1 MSNKKSSCFQS
12 AFLFWFLVSVCAS
25 ALLSWCARKAYGSIN
40 PKQILFLETLVFLSL
55 ILHLKQESD
64 GRTGNGNLPPAGIS
78 TGSTAKPFS
87 IADALGFTNT
97 NPSYDIRYDHI
108 RLFAVF
114 CVILLH
120 CLGIAMPELS
130 MKMTDETRA
139 LLQKIPPLLLKPAA
153 VLQTCL
159 YLGNTCFLMLTG
171 ALLFGR
177 GTKGSIASFYERR
190 FSKVVLT
197 SVIYFFFY
205 MWQNGRLNPVCA
217 DTLREA
223 FHRILSGSIQED
235 CPFLWLVYMTI
246 SIYVAVPFLQYMF
259 EAMPYRAL
267 TSLAAVVLACMFLK
281 TYTLMTTD
289 LLPFFAQWIGIA
301 MIGYWVSRPETRKY
315 DRWIWILAI
324 LSFLKAALSVNPYAY
339 WQTYVNYYVHMA
351 PLSIFMACGIFAM
364 ALHDK
369 NCASAHSHTG
379 SKIPSLNPLITMLG
393 KHSFTILLLHWWVLY
408 HIAIYTLNLDITWK
422 HPLIFAGVVIF
433 VITASLICGYLID
446 QTVVYAVRTIFEA
459 AIKQI
464 RRMAK

>member
-1 MSNKKSSCFQS
+1 MNDKKHSCLYAS
-12 AFLFWFLVSVCAS
+12 FLFWLLISICAS
-25 ALLSWCARKAYGSIN
+25 ALLIWCARKAYGSIN
-40 PKQILFLETLVFLSL
+40 PKQILFLETLVVLSL
-55 ILHLKQESD
+55 ALHLKHETDRQTMS
-64 GRTGNGNLPPAGIS
+64 GKLPSAGKQ
-78 TGSTAKPFS
+78 TGSTARPFS
-87 IADALGFTNT
+87 LADTLGFTNS
-97 NPSYDIRYDHI
+97 NPSYDIRYDYI

-130 MKMTDETRA
+130 MEITDETLA
-139 LLQKIPPLLLKPAA
+139 LLQEIPPLLLKPAA
-153 VLQTCL
+153 VLHTCL

-177 GTKGSIASFYERR
+177 GTKGGIASFYERR

-235 CPFLWLVYMTI
+235 CPFLWLVYMTL

-267 TSLAAVVLACMFLK
+267 TSLSAVVLVCMFLK

-315 DRWIWILAI
+315 DRWIWILAA
-324 LSFLKAALSVNPYAY
+324 LSFLKVVLSVNPY
-339 WQTYVNYYVHMA
+339 
-351 PLSIFMACGIFAM
+351 
-364 ALHDK
+364 
-369 NCASAHSHTG
+369 
-379 SKIPSLNPLITMLG
+379 
-393 KHSFTILLLHWWVLY
+393 
-408 HIAIYTLNLDITWK
+408 
-422 HPLIFAGVVIF
+422 
-433 VITASLICGYLID
+433 
-446 QTVVYAVRTIFEA
+446 VY
-459 AIKQI
+459 
-464 RRMAK
+464 

>member
-1 MSNKKSSCFQS
+1 MNDKKRSCLYAS
-12 AFLFWFLVSVCAS
+12 VLFWFLISVCAS
-25 ALLSWCARKAYGSIN
+25 LFLIWCEKKAYGFLA
-40 PKQILFLETLVFLSL
+40 PRQILFPEALVVLSL
-55 ILHLKQESD
+55 VLHLKHEFDQQIVS
-64 GRTGNGNLPPAGIS
+64 GKPSSAGN
-78 TGSTAKPFS
+78 TAKAFS
-87 IADALGFTNT
+87 LTDTLGFTNT
-97 NPSYDIRYDHI
+97 SSSYDIRYDYI

-120 CLGIAMPELS
+120 CLGIAMPMLS
-130 MKMTDETRA
+130 MEINEETLAMLREVPA
-139 LLQKIPPLLLKPAA
+139 FLLRPAA

-177 GTKGSIASFYERR
+177 GTKGGIGTFYERR

-197 SVIYFFFY
+197 SVLYFFFY
-205 MWQNGRLNPVCA
+205 MWQNGRLDPVCA

-267 TSLAAVVLACMFLK
+267 TSLSAVVLACMFLK

-301 MIGYWVSRPETRKY
+301 MIGYWVSRPETRRY
-315 DRWIWILAI
+315 DRWIWTL
-324 LSFLKAALSVNPYAY
+324 AALSFFKVAFSVDPYAY
-339 WQTYVNYYVHMA
+339 WQTYINYYVHMA
-351 PLSIFMACGIFAM
+351 PLSIFMACGIFAL
-364 ALHDK
+364 ALHK
-369 NCASAHSHTG
+369 KPERTHFLS
-379 SKIPSLNPLITMLG
+379 PLITMLG

-408 HIAIYTLNLDITWK
+408 HLAISTLNLDITWK
-422 HPLIFAGVVIF
+422 HPLAFAGAILF
-433 VITASLICGYLID
+433 VITVSLICGFLID
-446 QTVVYAVRTIFEA
+446 QTVVYAVRTLFEA
-459 AIKQI
+459 TIKQI
-464 RRMAK
+464 KHMAK

>member
-1 MSNKKSSCFQS
+1 MNNKKHSCLYAS
-12 AFLFWFLVSVCAS
+12 FLFWLLISIFAS
-25 ALLSWCARKAYGSIN
+25 ALLIWCARKAYGSIN
-40 PKQILFLETLVFLSL
+40 PKQILFLEALVVLSLALHLKHETDRQTMSGKLPSAGKQTGYTARAFSLADTLVF
-55 ILHLKQESD
+55 
-64 GRTGNGNLPPAGIS
+64 
-78 TGSTAKPFS
+78 
-87 IADALGFTNT
+87 TNS
-97 NPSYDIRYDHI
+97 NPSYDIRYDYI

-130 MKMTDETRA
+130 MEITDETRA
-139 LLQKIPPLLLKPAA
+139 LLQEIPPLLLKPAA
-153 VLQTCL
+153 VLHTCL

-177 GTKGSIASFYERR
+177 GTKGGIASFYERR

-235 CPFLWLVYMTI
+235 CPFLWLVYMTL

-267 TSLAAVVLACMFLK
+267 TSLSAVVLVCMFLK

-301 MIGYWVSRPETRKY
+301 MIGYWISRPETRKY
-315 DRWIWILAI
+315 DRWIWILAA
-324 LSFLKAALSVNPYAY
+324 LSFLKVVLSVNPYVY
-339 WQTYVNYYVHMA
+339 WQSYVNYYVHMA
-351 PLSIFMACGIFAM
+351 PLSIFMACGIFAL
-364 ALHDK
+364 ALHK
-369 NCASAHSHTG
+369 KPEQTHRFS
-379 SKIPSLNPLITMLG
+379 PLITMLG

-408 HIAIYTLNLDITWK
+408 HLAIYTLNLDITWR
-422 HPLIFAGVVIF
+422 HPLTFTGTILF
-433 VITASLICGYLID
+433 VIATSLVCGFLID
-446 QTVVYAVRTIFEA
+446 QTVVYAIRTLFEA
-459 AIKQI
+459 TVKQ
-464 RRMAK
+464 AKRIAK

>member
-1 MSNKKSSCFQS
+1 MNDKKHSCLYAS
-12 AFLFWFLVSVCAS
+12 FLFWLLISICAS
-25 ALLSWCARKAYGSIN
+25 ALLIWCARKAYGSIN
-40 PKQILFLETLVFLSL
+40 PKQILFLETLVVLAFFL
-55 ILHLKQESD
+55 HVK
-64 GRTGNGNLPPAGIS
+64 R
-78 TGSTAKPFS
+78 PFS
-87 IADALGFTNT
+87 LADTLGFTNS
-97 NPSYDIRYDHI
+97 NPSYDIRYDYI

-130 MKMTDETRA
+130 MEITDETRA
-139 LLQKIPPLLLKPAA
+139 LLQEIPPLLLKPAA
-153 VLQTCL
+153 VLHTCL

-177 GTKGSIASFYERR
+177 GTKGGIASFYERR

-235 CPFLWLVYMTI
+235 CPFLWLVYMTL

-267 TSLAAVVLACMFLK
+267 TSLSAVLLVCMFLK

-315 DRWIWILAI
+315 DRWIWILAA
-324 LSFLKAALSVNPYAY
+324 LSFLKVVLSVNPYVY
-339 WQTYVNYYVHMA
+339 WQSYVNYYVHMA
-351 PLSIFMACGIFAM
+351 PLSIFMACGIFAPQIVTLFNKEAEVVEFGGLFIRIVAPFYLM
-364 ALHDK
+364 FAINQVYSGALRGAGDTR
-369 NCASAHSHTG
+369 STMF
-379 SKIPSLNPLITMLG
+379 IMLG
-393 KHSFTILLLHWWVLY
+393 SFVVFRQVYLFAVYKLGGGIDAIVLGYPAGWVLCSILLL
-408 HIAIYTLNLDITWK
+408 IYYYRGGWFKKLQ
-422 HPLIFAGVVIF
+422 AGI
-433 VITASLICGYLID
+433 
-446 QTVVYAVRTIFEA
+446 E
-459 AIKQI
+459 
-464 RRMAK
+464 

>member
-1 MSNKKSSCFQS
+1 MNDKKHSCLYAS
-12 AFLFWFLVSVCAS
+12 FLFWLLISICAS
-25 ALLSWCARKAYGSIN
+25 ALLIWCARKAYGSIN
-40 PKQILFLETLVFLSL
+40 PKQILFLETLVVLAFFL
-55 ILHLKQESD
+55 HVK
-64 GRTGNGNLPPAGIS
+64 R
-78 TGSTAKPFS
+78 PFS
-87 IADALGFTNT
+87 LADTLGFTNS
-97 NPSYDIRYDHI
+97 NPSYDIRYDYI

-130 MKMTDETRA
+130 MEITDETRA
-139 LLQKIPPLLLKPAA
+139 LLLEIPPLLLKPAA
-153 VLQTCL
+153 ILHTCL

-177 GTKGSIASFYERR
+177 GTKGGIASFYERR

-223 FHRILSGSIQED
+223 FHRILSGSIQDD
-235 CPFLWLVYMTI
+235 CPFLWLVYMTL

-267 TSLAAVVLACMFLK
+267 TSLSAVVLVCMFLK

-315 DRWIWILAI
+315 DRWIWILAA
-324 LSFLKAALSVNPYAY
+324 LSFLKVVLSVNPY
-339 WQTYVNYYVHMA
+339 
-351 PLSIFMACGIFAM
+351 
-364 ALHDK
+364 
-369 NCASAHSHTG
+369 
-379 SKIPSLNPLITMLG
+379 
-393 KHSFTILLLHWWVLY
+393 
-408 HIAIYTLNLDITWK
+408 
-422 HPLIFAGVVIF
+422 
-433 VITASLICGYLID
+433 
-446 QTVVYAVRTIFEA
+446 VY
-459 AIKQI
+459 
-464 RRMAK
+464 

>member
-1 MSNKKSSCFQS
+1 MNDKKHSCLYAS
-12 AFLFWFLVSVCAS
+12 FLFWLLISICAS
-25 ALLSWCARKAYGSIN
+25 ALLIWCARKAYGSIN
-40 PKQILFLETLVFLSL
+40 PKRILFLETLVVLSL
-55 ILHLKQESD
+55 ALHLKHETDRQTMS
-64 GRTGNGNLPPAGIS
+64 GKLPSAGKQ
-78 TGSTAKPFS
+78 TGSTARPFS
-87 IADALGFTNT
+87 PADTLGFTNS
-97 NPSYDIRYDHI
+97 NPSYDIRYDYI

-130 MKMTDETRA
+130 MEITDETRA
-139 LLQKIPPLLLKPAA
+139 LLQEIPPLFLKPAA
-153 VLQTCL
+153 VLHTCL

-177 GTKGSIASFYERR
+177 GTKGGIASFYERR

-235 CPFLWLVYMTI
+235 CPFLWLVYMTL

-267 TSLAAVVLACMFLK
+267 TSLSAVLLVCMFLK

-301 MIGYWVSRPETRKY
+301 MIGYWVSRPRDPEIRPVDLDPRSPLLPEGSAVRKPLC
-315 DRWIWILAI
+315 ILAE
-324 LSFLKAALSVNPYAY
+324 LCQLLCAHGTTFHLHGLRHLRPGSAQKTGKDSTAAARSSP
-339 WQTYVNYYVHMA
+339 
-351 PLSIFMACGIFAM
+351 C
-364 ALHDK
+364 
-369 NCASAHSHTG
+369 SA
-379 SKIPSLNPLITMLG
+379 N
-393 KHSFTILLLHWWVLY
+393 
-408 HIAIYTLNLDITWK
+408 
-422 HPLIFAGVVIF
+422 
-433 VITASLICGYLID
+433 TASPSCSCTGGCS
-446 QTVVYAVRTIFEA
+446 TTSPSTP
-459 AIKQI
+459 
-464 RRMAK
+464 